1 MGHFS
6 TDQWICSANHSA
18 APGSNPMNTIHEN
31 FMLYT
36 QLQCKK
42 DENKRKGLGLAHIN
56 NNPAEFM
63 ICHKLVQQYQF
74 DCQSVHRYL
83 WQVAQK

>member
-1 MGHFS
+1 MPGLVSSLIVIIGRQMHGVENRH
-6 TDQWICSANHSA
+6 TD
-18 APGSNPMNTIHEN
+18 
-31 FMLYT
+31 
-36 QLQCKK
+36 
-42 DENKRKGLGLAHIN
+42 KRKGLGLAHIN